1 MLTAFQN
8 AFRIEELRNRIFFTL
23 MMLMVFRL
31 GAHIPTPGI
40 DSSAL
45 AAFFRAQEG
54 TIFSFFDM
62 FSGGA
67 LQRLTVF
74 ALGIMPYISASIIIQ
89 LLTVVFPYLERL
101 SREGEA
107 GRRKITMYTRY
118 GTIGLSIVQGFG
130 IAVGLESMS
139 SPPPESAPIVIST
152 MSSWGFRTITVITLT
167 AGTAFLMW
175 IGEQIN
181 ERGIGNGISLIIFA
195 GIVTDIPG
203 ATINSIQLVQAG
215 QLTSLV
221 LALVAIIMIGVIFA
235 VIFMETSTRRISVQY
250 AKRVQGNKMY
260 GGQSSHL
267 PLKINSAGV
276 IPPIFASSILAFPA
290 TITGFI
296 STSQSEDLFTQIM
309 RAISQQMTPT
319 AMLYNILYV
328 IMIFFFCFFYTA
340 IQFNP
345 VKIADE
351 MKKFGGYIPGIRPG
365 QRTAEYINQV
375 LTRITFGGAIYLSAV
390 CVLPVILFSILN
402 VPFFF
407 GGTALLIVVG
417 VGLDTVRQI
426 EAFLLNRNYD
436 GFLKKSKRRT
446 GMRTLRI

>member
-1 MLTAFQN
+1 MLSTFQN
-8 AFRIEELRNRIFFTL
+8 AFRIEELRNRIIFTL
-23 MMLMVFRL
+23 LMLVVFRL

-40 DSSAL
+40 DSQAL
-45 AAFFRAQEG
+45 AAFFRAQQG

-67 LQRLTVF
+67 LKRTVF
-74 ALGIMPYISASIIIQ
+74 ALGIMPYISASIILQ

-107 GRRKITMYTRY
+107 GRKKITMYTRY
-118 GTIGLSIVQGFG
+118 GTVVLSIIQGFG
-130 IAVGLESMS
+130 IAVGLQSMS
-139 SPPPESAPIVIST
+139 APDGAPIVIS
-152 MSSWGFRTITVITLT
+152 SVHPWGFRLMTVITLT
-167 AGTAFLMW
+167 AGTSFLMW

-181 ERGIGNGISLIIFA
+181 ERGVGNGISLIIFA
-195 GIVTDIPG
+195 GIVVAIPG
-203 ATINSIQLVQAG
+203 DSINSLRMAQAG
-215 QLTSLV
+215 QLAPLTLGLV
-221 LALVAIIMIGVIFA
+221 VAIMMAVIFA
-235 VIFMETSTRRISVQY
+235 VIFMETSTRKIAVQY

-296 STSQSEDLFTQIM
+296 QIPWVQ
-309 RAISQQMTPT
+309 AISGHLRPT
-319 AMLYNILYV
+319 AFLYNTLYV

-365 QRTAEYINQV
+365 KKTAEYINQV

-390 CVLPVILFSILN
+390 CVLPVILFSLLN

-446 GMRTLRI
+446 GMRSLRI

>member
-1 MLTAFQN
+1 MLQTFLN
-8 AFRIEELRNRIFFTL
+8 AFKIEELRNRILFVL
-23 MMLMVFRL
+23 GMLIVFRI

-40 DSSAL
+40 DGAAL
-45 AAFFRAQEG
+45 AAFFKANEG
-54 TIFSFFDM
+54 TILEFFDM

-67 LQRLTVF
+67 LQRLSVF

-101 SREGEA
+101 TREGEA
-107 GRRKITMYTRY
+107 GRKKITLYTRY
-118 GTIGLSIVQGFG
+118 GTVGLSLVQSFG
-130 IAVGLESMS
+130 IAVGLQSMS
-139 SPPPESAPIVIST
+139 APDGAAIVLPT
-152 MSSWGFRTITVITLT
+152 MSSWGFRLLTVITLT
-167 AGTAFLMW
+167 AGTCFLMW

-195 GIVTDIPG
+195 GIVTQIPN
-203 ATINSIQLVQAG
+203 ATLNSLRLVEAG
-215 QLTSLV
+215 QLNLLI
-221 LALVAIIMIGVIFA
+221 LALVATVMLAVVFA
-235 VIFMETSTRRISVQY
+235 VIFMETATRNIAVQY
-250 AKRVQGNKMY
+250 AKRMQGNRMF
-260 GGQSSHL
+260 GGQASHL

-290 TITGFI
+290 TIAGFI
-296 STSQSEDLFTQIM
+296 QVPWVQAMSSQLM
-309 RAISQQMTPT
+309 PT
-319 AMLYNILYV
+319 AALYNAFYV
-328 IMIFFFCFFYTA
+328 LMIFFFCYFYTS

-345 VKIADE
+345 MKIADE

-365 QRTAEYINQV
+365 QKTAEYIQHV
-375 LTRITFGGAIYLSAV
+375 LVRITFGGALYLSAI
-390 CVLPVILFSILN
+390 CVLPVILFRLMN

-446 GMRTLRI
+446 GMRTLRL

>member
-1 MLTAFQN
+1 MLATFQN
-8 AFRIEELRNRIFFTL
+8 AFKIEELRNRIIFVLL
-23 MMLMVFRL
+23 MLVVFRI

-40 DSSAL
+40 DGTAL
-45 AAFFRAQEG
+45 SAFFRAQEG
-54 TIFSFFDM
+54 TILSFFDM
-62 FSGGA
+62 FTGGA
-67 LQRLTVF
+67 LERLTVF

-89 LLTVVFPYLERL
+89 LLTVVFPYLENL

-118 GTIGLSIVQGFG
+118 GTIILSVIQGFG
-130 IAVGLESMS
+130 IAVGLQSMS
-139 SPPPESAPIVIST
+139 APDGAPIVIST
-152 MSSWGFRTITVITLT
+152 MSSWGFRILTVITLT

-195 GIVTDIPG
+195 GIVAAIPG
-203 ATINSIQLVQAG
+203 AVINSVRLVQAG
-215 QLTSLV
+215 QLAV
-221 LALVAIIMIGVIFA
+221 IIVAAVALVMVAVVFA
-235 VIFMETSTRRISVQY
+235 VIFMETAQRRIAVQY
-250 AKRVQGNKMY
+250 AKRVQGNRMY

-296 STSQSEDLFTQIM
+296 QIPWVQ
-309 RAISQQMTPT
+309 AVGNQLVPT
-319 AMLYNILYV
+319 AFLYNALFV

-351 MKKFGGYIPGIRPG
+351 MKRFGGYIPGIRPG
-365 QRTAEYINQV
+365 RKTAEYINQV
-375 LTRITFGGAIYLSAV
+375 LTRITFGGALYLSAV
-390 CVLPVILFSILN
+390 CVLPVVMFRLLN
-402 VPFFF
+402 VPFLF
-407 GGTALLIVVG
+407 GGTSLLIVVG
-417 VGLDTVRQI
+417 VGLDTVNQI

-436 GFLKKSKRRT
+436 GFMKKSKRRS
-446 GMRTLRI
+446 GSARQLRI